1 MVDLNIQTAKIPIS
15 EIDSVLS
22 DGTIL
27 LRYRVRS
34 KDKNKNSHWSKIH
47 KVELGTSF
55 SELNGYNLPTLVDNH
70 PTSAVAYSNTSFSY
84 MQSEITRSK
93 TGSDVFT
100 YSWTPNSTS
109 ATTKN
114 FDIYLSWKDATTN
127 WGDWEYAGTTSAN
140 SFSFQRPTG
149 NTSYQFVQAAVTVSA
164 FPKLINI
171 GDNTGINILLSLSPI
186 LYIFYSASGTV
197 ASVAGPDASGFYTA
211 TVSSLS
217 TGFQALSTSN
227 NNNGIAITATPNGGS
242 FGFGQVTVTGRPT
255 ATSITVRSNSAFT
268 PGGVVDIKA

>member
-1 MVDLNIQTAKIPIS
+1 MVDAKIRTAKIPIS

-27 LRYRVRS
+27 LRYRIRS

-55 SELNGYNLPTLVDNH
+55 SELNGYLLPTLTDNH
-70 PTSAVAYSNTSFSY
+70 PTSAVTYSSSTDY

-93 TGSDVFT
+93 VGSNVFT
-100 YSWTPNSTS
+100 YSWTPKNTY

-114 FDIYLSWKDATTN
+114 YDVYLSWKDAVTN
-127 WGDWEYAGTTSAN
+127 WTDWEFAGTTSAN
-140 SFSFQRPTG
+140 SFSFQRPSG

-164 FPKLINI
+164 FPKLTNI
-171 GDNTGINILLSLSPI
+171 GDNSGINILLSLSPI
-186 LYIFYSASGTV
+186 LYIFYSVSGTV
-197 ASVAGPDASGFYTA
+197 ASAAGPDASGFYTA
-211 TVSSLS
+211 TVNTLS
-217 TGFQALSTSN
+217 TGFQALSSAN
-227 NNNGIAITATPNGGS
+227 NNNGIAITAEVNGGS
-242 FGFGQVTVTGRPT
+242 FGSGQVTVTARPS

-268 PGGVVDIKA
+268 NGTVSNIKA